1 MGEEKKEHAELIK
14 HRLVRGVESL
24 AVLSIVLV
32 PVVRKMRARHVRKHR
47 FERRHFPIFTH

>member
-24 AVLSIVLV
+24 AVLSIVIV
-32 PVVRKMRARHVRKHR
+32 PVVRKIRARQLEKRR
-47 FERRHFPIFTH
+47 LERRHFPIFTH

>member
-14 HRLVRGVESL
+14 HRLVRGVES
-24 AVLSIVLV
+24 IVLV
-32 PVVRKMRARHVRKHR
+32 PVVRKMRARQVKKHR

>member
-1 MGEEKKEHAELIK
+1 MGEEKKEHTELMK
-14 HRLVRGVESL
+14 HRIVRGVESL

-32 PVVRKMRARHVRKHR
+32 PVVRRMRARHTRKHR

>member
-1 MGEEKKEHAELIK
+1 MGEEKKEHAELVK

-32 PVVRKMRARHVRKHR
+32 PVVRRVRTRRHKRHV
-47 FERRHFPIFTH
+47 FESRRHPIFGS

>member
-1 MGEEKKEHAELIK
+1 MGEEKKEHAELIR

-32 PVVRKMRARHVRKHR
+32 PVVRKMRARHEAKRR

>member
-32 PVVRKMRARHVRKHR
+32 PIVRMIRARRVRKHR
-47 FERRHFPIFTH
+47 FERRHFPSFTH